1 MEAFQRVKH
10 VEKTQSEKQK
20 DNRKKQWTPPPP
32 PFNRSFKV
40 NVNAAIDVKAK
51 VVGLGVVIRDD
62 EGKIV
67 VAATKPSR
75 LICGVSIA

>member
-20 DNRKKQWTPPPP
+20 DKRKKLWTPPPP
-32 PFNRSFKV
+32 PPPSMEAY
-40 NVNAAIDVKAK
+40 AAIDVKAK

>member
-1 MEAFQRVKH
+1 MWRKLNLKSK
-10 VEKTQSEKQK
+10 KTRGKSSGLPP
-20 DNRKKQWTPPPP
+20 PPPP
-32 PFNRSFKV
+32 PFNGSFKV

-51 VVGLGVVIRDD
+51 VVGLGVIIGDD